1 MAAMTTAQEYQAIRE
16 AIQLL
21 CAVGADGSRK
31 DIVSFNVAGM
41 SVSYS
46 SNQLEFL
53 QSRERE
59 LAKRLSVA
67 NQRKRTTPD
76 FSY

>member
-46 SNQLEFL
+46 SNQLDFL

>member
-1 MAAMTTAQEYQAIRE
+1 MAAMTTAQEYQAVRE

-21 CAVGADGSRK
+21 CTVGADGSRK
-31 DIVSFNVAGM
+31 DIVSFNIAGV

-46 SNQLEFL
+46 SNQLTFL
-53 QSRERE
+53 QSREKE

>member
-16 AIQLL
+16 AIQQL
-21 CAVGADGSRK
+21 CSVAADGSRK

-46 SNQLEFL
+46 SNQLDFL
-53 QSRERE
+53 QSREKE
-59 LAKRLSVA
+59 LAARLTA
-67 NQRKRTTPD
+67 HNRRKRTIPD
-76 FSY
+76 HSY

>member
-1 MAAMTTAQEYQAIRE
+1 MAAMTTAQEYQTVRE

-21 CAVGADGSRK
+21 CTVGADGSRK
-31 DIVSFNVAGM
+31 DIISFNVAGLN
-41 SVSYS
+41 VSYS
-46 SNQLEFL
+46 ANQLDFL
-53 QSRERE
+53 QSREKE

>member
-16 AIQLL
+16 AIQQL
-21 CAVGADGSRK
+21 CSVAADGSRK

-46 SNQLEFL
+46 SNQLDFL
-53 QSRERE
+53 QSREKE
-59 LAKRLSVA
+59 LAARLTA
-67 NQRKRTTPD
+67 RNRRKRTIPD
-76 FSY
+76 HSY